1 MVEAFELE
9 VEAVEEVEGADEV
22 ELVDAGAADELDDEE
37 TEAELDVVGLTT
49 AVAAPGQWELAFW
62 SERLRGNGRMRKLK
76 PQIKM
81 PSV

>member
-9 VEAVEEVEGADEV
+9 VDGADEV

-49 AVAAPGQWELAFW
+49 AVAAPGQWGISL
-62 SERLRGNGRMRKLK
+62 L
-76 PQIKM
+76 
-81 PSV
+81 V